1 MPIIQQTDYN
11 PPYFFRNTHVNT
23 IYSNLM
29 RPVMPLAYTRER
41 VELSDGDFVDLD
53 WSKVGSDKLL
63 FCLHGLE
70 GHARKH
76 YMAAMMKFF
85 NASPKWTE
93 STEKWDAVGMNLRGC
108 SGEDHRLLRGYH
120 SGYTNDLAYILDT
133 LVTSKQYK
141 QIVLVGFSIGGN
153 IALKY
158 AGEMGA
164 NISSSISH
172 IVALSVPCDLTACSL
187 AFETPKNIIY
197 LNQFLMTLKQKVRKK
212 ALKFPHEFDLQKVIK
227 AKNFREF
234 DNAYTAPV
242 NGFNDCFDYWTQ
254 ASCLP
259 HLQNIVTP
267 TLLVNTLDDTFL
279 APSCFPYQVA
289 EEKPNF
295 YLETPQKG
303 GHLGY
308 MWPDKDGY
316 LWTEKR
322 AWQFVNAPNSSHIKS
337 PLSSNSQKLQV

>member
-1 MPIIQQTDYN
+1 MPIIKQTAYN
-11 PPYFFRNTHVNT
+11 PPFIFRNTHINT

-29 RPVMPLAYTRER
+29 RPIMPLQYLRER
-41 VELSDGDFVDLD
+41 VEFSDGDFLDLD

-63 FCLHGLE
+63 FCVHGLE

-76 YMAAMMKFF
+76 YMAAMMNFF
-85 NASPKWTE
+85 NAPPASAN

-108 SGEDHRLLRGYH
+108 SGEDNRLLNGYH
-120 SGYTNDLAYILDT
+120 SGYTKDLAHILNKII
-133 LVTSKQYK
+133 LSKQYK

-153 IALKY
+153 IVLKY
-158 AGEMGA
+158 AGEMG
-164 NISSSISH
+164 NTLSSIISH
-172 IVALSVPCDLTACSL
+172 IVALSVPCDLTACSM
-187 AFETPKNIIY
+187 AFETPKNIVY
-197 LNQFLMTLKQKVRKK
+197 LNQFLMSLKQKVRRK
-212 ALKFPHEFDLQKVIK
+212 ALKFPNQFDLQKALK

-242 NGFNDCFDYWTQ
+242 NGFKDCFDYWTQ

-259 HLQNIVTP
+259 HLPKIAAP
-267 TLLVNTLDDTFL
+267 TLLVNALDDTFL

-289 EEKPNF
+289 REKPDF
-295 YLETPQKG
+295 YLEIPEKG

-316 LWTEKR
+316 LWTER
-322 AWQFVNAPNSSHIKS
+322 RVWQFVNAHKSSHTKS
-337 PLSSNSQKLQV
+337 PLSSNLQRQ